1 MSENKD
7 LITSYLDAINNRTI
21 EIQKEMN
28 KLKYLLDLK
37 KSRSIT
43 STIKN
48 TSEED
53 KKNYTTKQKMYLGK
67 LNKEEIK
74 APKEETLKYY
84 NIYKDG
90 EEYKIKSE

>member
-37 KSRSIT
+37 KSKSIT
-43 STIKN
+43 STIKSM
-48 TSEED
+48 SEED
-53 KKNYTTKQKMYLGK
+53 KKAYITKQKMYLSKIADGT
-67 LNKEEIK
+67 IK
-74 APKEETLKYY
+74 MPKDETLKYY
-84 NIYKDG
+84 NIIKD
-90 EEYKIKSE
+90 ENQYKIKE

>member
-37 KSRSIT
+37 KSKSIT
-43 STIKN
+43 STIKSM
-48 TSEED
+48 SEED
-53 KKNYTTKQKMYLGK
+53 KKTYETKRKMYLGK
-67 LNKEEIK
+67 LNDSTIK
-74 APKEETLKYY
+74 APKEDTLKYY

>member
-48 TSEED
+48 MTEED
-53 KKNYTTKQKMYLGK
+53 KKTYETKRKMYLGK
-67 LNKEEIK
+67 INKQEIK
-74 APKEETLKYY
+74 EPKPETLQYY
-84 NIYKDG
+84 NIVKDG
-90 EEYKIKSE
+90 EEYKINS

>member
-37 KSRSIT
+37 K
-43 STIKN
+43 
-48 TSEED
+48 EP
-53 KKNYTTKQKMYLGK
+53 L
-67 LNKEEIK
+67 
-74 APKEETLKYY
+74 YY
-84 NIYKDG
+84 IY
-90 EEYKIKSE
+90 Y

>member
-37 KSRSIT
+37 KSKSIT
-43 STIKN
+43 STIK
-48 TSEED
+48 SMSDDD
-53 KKNYTTKQKMYLGK
+53 KKIYISRQKMYLSKIADGT
-67 LNKEEIK
+67 IK
-74 APKEETLKYY
+74 VPKDETLKYY
-84 NIYKDG
+84 NIIK
-90 EEYKIKSE
+90 EENLYKIKE